1 MLGLCALNFCS
12 WAFLI
17 IDYNIFLLKHIR
29 DGRFYMDISGAP
41 EKKSVVAKRMIADVT
56 EALKTQTAAQ
66 VSSGFADYQ
75 KEFPT
80 LFAILLRPNY
90 RADLLSMMLSQLEKI
105 ESGQTSQHDASVSV
119 GTVLVDQLVK
129 PQITPSSQ

>member
-1 MLGLCALNFCS
+1 
-12 WAFLI
+12 
-17 IDYNIFLLKHIR
+17 
-29 DGRFYMDISGAP
+29 MDISGVP
-41 EKKSVVAKRMIADVT
+41 EKKSVVAKRMISDVT

-66 VSSGFADYQ
+66 VASGFADYQ

-90 RADLLSMMLSQLEKI
+90 RSDLLSLMISQLEKI
-105 ESGQTSQHDASVSV
+105 ESGQTSQHDASVAV

-129 PQITPSSQ
+129 PQINHANQ